1 MLLKISWMQS
11 LKIISKYAW
20 GFLIPVAFILTSF
33 TVSAQELNCS
43 VQVNDERIATSDRQV
58 FRDMEIEFA
67 QFLNSRRWSD
77 DVFQDEER
85 IKCNLSIT
93 LDDMPTIGSFSA
105 TVQIQA
111 ARPVFNSNYESIVL
125 NFADRDW
132 TFQYVQSLPL
142 DFNDN
147 AYSTN
152 LTSMLAFYADIII
165 GMDYDTFEELG
176 GTRFYQK
183 AQNIVT
189 NATQSLRPGWSSLE
203 SNRNRFWMIENLMN
217 QRMVEMRK
225 GMYKYHRLGLD
236 TYQDQPDEAQ
246 KNILEVLKK
255 VSAVRKVDPNA
266 IIVIAFLDAKRD
278 ELVNIFSTG
287 NIQVRRDAYNL
298 LVEMDPSKRDKYSRI
313 ISN

>member
-1 MLLKISWMQS
+1 MQS

-33 TVSAQELNCS
+33 NVSAQELNCS

-67 QFLNSRRWSD
+67 QFLNSRRWTD
-77 DVFQDEER
+77 DVFQDKER

-111 ARPVFNSNYESIVL
+111 ARPVFNSNYESFVL

-165 GMDYDTFEELG
+165 GMDYDTFE
-176 GTRFYQK
+176 
-183 AQNIVT
+183 
-189 NATQSLRPGWSSLE
+189 
-203 SNRNRFWMIENLMN
+203 
-217 QRMVEMRK
+217 
-225 GMYKYHRLGLD
+225 
-236 TYQDQPDEAQ
+236 
-246 KNILEVLKK
+246 
-255 VSAVRKVDPNA
+255 
-266 IIVIAFLDAKRD
+266 
-278 ELVNIFSTG
+278 
-287 NIQVRRDAYNL
+287 
-298 LVEMDPSKRDKYSRI
+298 
-313 ISN
+313 

>member
-1 MLLKISWMQS
+1 MKNISE
-11 LKIISKYAW
+11 YAC
-20 GFLIPVAFILTSF
+20 GFLILLSFILTGF
-33 TVSAQELNCS
+33 TTSAQELNCS
-43 VQVNDERIATSDRQV
+43 VLVNDQRISTSDRQV

-67 QFLNSRRWSD
+67 RFLNTRRWSD

-93 LDDMPTIGSFSA
+93 IDAMPTIGSFAA

-111 ARPVFNSNYESIVL
+111 ARPVYSSNYESIIL

-147 AYSTN
+147 AYTTN
-152 LTSMLAFYADIII
+152 LTSMLAFYADIIL
-165 GMDYDTFEELG
+165 GMDYDTFEESG

-189 NATQSLRPGWSSLE
+189 NATQSGRPGWSSLE
-203 SNRNRFWMIENLMN
+203 SNRNRFWLIENLMN
-217 QRMVEMRK
+217 QRMVNMRK
-225 GMYKYHRLGLD
+225 GMYMYHRHGLD
-236 TYQDQPDEAQ
+236 IYQDQPDEAQ
-246 KNILEVLKK
+246 KNILEVLKR
-255 VSAVRKVDPNA
+255 VSAVRKVDPEA

-287 NIQVRRDAYNL
+287 NIQIRRDAYNL
-298 LVEMDPSKRDKYSRI
+298 LVEIDPSKRDKYSRI
-313 ISN
+313 ITN